1 MIGSIPIVLG
11 NINHIPV
18 VLNLELETAW
28 TAYIFILDTIIIA
41 GFFLVIY
48 IIDLY
53 NKYLDSDRKL

>member
-1 MIGSIPIVLG
+1 MIGTIPIVLG

-28 TAYIFILDTIIIA
+28 MAYIFILGTVIIA

-53 NKYLDSDRKL
+53 NKYLDSESKS

>member
-1 MIGSIPIVLG
+1 MNSIPIVLG

-18 VLNLELETAW
+18 VFNLELETAW
-28 TAYIFILDTIIIA
+28 MAYIFILGTTIIA